1 MCVWLGQQGRVL
13 LLHGSTLANG
23 GGDRGGVRWRSG
35 RISGQ
40 NQLVDWP
47 KDTDGATSHHRVDVQ
62 GVVVNSDQVVHRWL
76 RGRRLGRFAAMID
89 DDAVGKSD
97 RAR

>member
-1 MCVWLGQQGRVL
+1 
-13 LLHGSTLANG
+13 
-23 GGDRGGVRWRSG
+23 
-35 RISGQ
+35 
-40 NQLVDWP
+40 
-47 KDTDGATSHHRVDVQ
+47 VDVQ